1 MPTLGDPIIFAPPL
15 TEVNKYGN
23 YNQTKN
29 RKKKPL
35 RQYESETYQKGFKI
49 GNRIW
54 ILQDKRKKKRNQLI
68 KSNNIASQKRISS
81 EMKVIDS
88 KIALDRARANLL
100 DEKLNERR
108 AKAITKAKKKRKS
121 KR

>member
-1 MPTLGDPIIFAPPL
+1 MAT
-15 TEVNKYGN
+15 T
-23 YNQTKN
+23 TKPKT
-29 RKKKPL
+29 RKKTPL
-35 RQYESETYQKGFKI
+35 RQYERETYQKGFKI

-54 ILQDKRKKKRNQLI
+54 ILQDKRKKKRTQLI

-88 KIALDRARANLL
+88 KIALDRARANVL

-108 AKAITKAKKKRKS
+108 AKALTKAKKNRKS
-121 KR
+121 KK